1 MHSTTPPRRR
11 RRRRRPSV
19 ALLSVQLR
27 RYGLAAILAICA
39 IGTIIAALTTR

>member
-11 RRRRRPSV
+11 RRRRPLSV

-27 RYGLAAILAICA
+27 RYGLVGILALTA
-39 IGTIIAALTTR
+39 IGTLIAALLS